1 MPEGC
6 RGLGGEKLYL
16 RLKKALY
23 GLRSAALHW
32 AKHLAGLLE
41 RLFSLKSCPTE
52 PCLFAGEYRGKRV
65 LLLAYVDDIL
75 LSCEDTGLMYEM
87 VEKLGAEVKLKVT
100 ADLARDGEITFLV
113 RKILRSEP
121 QGSLKFGMDPG
132 YLVMEEYNLKGAKGC
147 PNPPNLRDL
156 YDRALESEELSRP
169 LSQEASA
176 RFRRALGKM
185 SWLATTRGDL
195 VYFISVLARGQADP
209 REYHERAIR
218 GTLRYFK
225 TVSSFFQI
233 FPRQRDQDLRVR
245 VFVDASWGSER
256 SVSRRSISG
265 GCVVLGSACVKS
277 WARLQQ
283 LCRKAEM
290 RPCAS
295 AFQGLCSQRDSTL
308 SGSYV

>member
-1 MPEGC
+1 MSTAFLFAKLSGEDVVVSMPEGC
-6 RGLGGEKLYL
+6 RGLGVEKLYL

-23 GLRSAALHW
+23 GLRSAAPHW
-32 AKHLAGLLE
+32 TKHLAGLLE

-100 ADLARDGEITFLV
+100 ADLARDGEITFLGH
-113 RKILRSEP
+113 KILRSEP

-132 YLVMEEYNLKGAKGC
+132 YLDDVMEECNLKGAKGC

-185 SWLATTRGDL
+185 AWLATTRG
-195 VYFISVLARGQADP
+195 GQADP

-218 GTLRYFK
+218 GTLRYLQNGLKFL
-225 TVSSFFQI
+225 
-233 FPRQRDQDLRVR
+233 PDLSTPEGSGPENPRVR
-245 VFVDASWGSER
+245 GRILGFRAVGLTQIDFWRVRHVGFRLREVVGQIAAVCR
-256 SVSRRSISG
+256 SFLRR
-265 GCVVLGSACVKS
+265 V
-277 WARLQQ
+277 
-283 LCRKAEM
+283 
-290 RPCAS
+290 
-295 AFQGLCSQRDSTL
+295 
-308 SGSYV
+308 